1 MTPTHTSETN
11 RTRVAQAEAAW
22 AEVLAEILRRGVH
35 GTAAVEVCVQ
45 DGTIQHVRRRV
56 ERLEK

>member
-1 MTPTHTSETN
+1 MTLTHMSETN
-11 RTRVAQAEAAW
+11 RTRVARAEEVW
-22 AEVLAEILRRGVH
+22 AEVLGEMLRRGVH

>member
-1 MTPTHTSETN
+1 MTLTHLSETN
-11 RTRVAQAEAAW
+11 RMRVAQTEAVW
-22 AEVLAEILRRGVH
+22 AEVLGELLRRGVH

-45 DGTIQHVRRRV
+45 DGTIQHVRRRI

>member
-1 MTPTHTSETN
+1 MTLTHTSETN
-11 RTRVAQAEAAW
+11 RKRVAQAETVW
-22 AEVLAEILRRGVH
+22 AELLAEMLQRGVH